1 MTTCKNSDHLVLC
14 FKQINNF
21 MFEAFSTPSSK
32 PRLRKYKKNKILKH
46 HDELLGKYAECACA
60 CLARIIW
67 KVFVT
72 TMGFIGLLLF
82 PVKSRCKPKSF
93 TADDILCGDRQ
104 SSLLNK
110 EEVRKLASCSLI
122 TGYQLASN
130 VSRSHKLMI
139 SGLNS
144 KLLTEWWKYASGS
157 KSKKRW
163 CLANAFLFPYTTGLG
178 PVLSLEEMILSG
190 VTKFMAKSKFAK
202 AGIKVT
208 VKNFIFE
215 GVSV

>member
-1 MTTCKNSDHLVLC
+1 MKG
-14 FKQINNF
+14 Q
-21 MFEAFSTPSSK
+21 
-32 PRLRKYKKNKILKH
+32 
-46 HDELLGKYAECACA
+46 
-60 CLARIIW
+60 
-67 KVFVT
+67 FVT

-122 TGYQLASN
+122 ASYQFASN

-144 KLLTEWWKYASGS
+144 KLLTEYDGNMQVEVSTKKY
-157 KSKKRW
+157 
-163 CLANAFLFPYTTGLG
+163 
-178 PVLSLEEMILSG
+178 
-190 VTKFMAKSKFAK
+190 
-202 AGIKVT
+202 
-208 VKNFIFE
+208 
-215 GVSV
+215 

>member
-1 MTTCKNSDHLVLC
+1 M
-14 FKQINNF
+14 
-21 MFEAFSTPSSK
+21 
-32 PRLRKYKKNKILKH
+32 
-46 HDELLGKYAECACA
+46 
-60 CLARIIW
+60 ARITW

-72 TMGFIGLLLF
+72 TMELVIGLLLF
-82 PVKSRCKPKSF
+82 AVKSRYKPKSF

-122 TGYQLASN
+122 TGYQFASN

-144 KLLTEWWKYASGS
+144 KLLTEWWKYASES

-190 VTKFMAKSKFAK
+190 VTKFMAKSKFVK